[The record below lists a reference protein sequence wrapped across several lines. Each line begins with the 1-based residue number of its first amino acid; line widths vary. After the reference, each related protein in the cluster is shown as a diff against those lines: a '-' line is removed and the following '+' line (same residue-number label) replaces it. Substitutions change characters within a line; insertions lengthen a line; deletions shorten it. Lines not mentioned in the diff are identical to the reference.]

1 MHYHT
6 LFDPRVHGVCVC
18 VFCVLPTCRWLGV
31 SKFYIYDNNSTLPA
45 MLMLWDYMR
54 AGIVEY
60 EYFLGE
66 CALHR
71 PVGWMQRHGD
81 HTGQLGDAAVSKLR
95 ASWPQQALKVP
106 TAAVAGF

>member
-1 MHYHT
+1 MH
-6 LFDPRVHGVCVC
+6 LFMVCC
-18 VFCVLPTCRWLGV
+18 ALKCRWLGV

-66 CALHR
+66 FSPIQCC
-71 PVGWMQRHGD
+71 V
-81 HTGQLGDAAVSKLR
+81 
-95 ASWPQQALKVP
+95 
-106 TAAVAGF
+106 